1 MHLGAFVL
9 AVIRQLVH
17 SEDRAVVVL
26 RDFDR
31 VAQMIRV
38 PVSQQD
44 GVDFDVFRV
53 RSGSGIARQEGID
66 DDARLRRF
74 HQQRRMAVVCQFH
87 ALALLC
93 IWASTFLT

>member
-1 MHLGAFVL
+1 MKGRCVFDRESMIGRCSADIHVLHLGAFVL

-74 HQQRRMAVVCQFH
+74 HQQR
-87 ALALLC
+87 
-93 IWASTFLT
+93 